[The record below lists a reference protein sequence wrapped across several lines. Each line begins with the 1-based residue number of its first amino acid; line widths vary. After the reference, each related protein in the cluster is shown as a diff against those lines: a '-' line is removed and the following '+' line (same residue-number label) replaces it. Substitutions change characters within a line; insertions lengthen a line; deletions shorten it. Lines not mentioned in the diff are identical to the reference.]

1 MQTITQR
8 LYYTSLDARFTPCS
22 KEKAV
27 FQMEE
32 YTTDKGNAFAIS
44 TYTGHFSYS
53 IGQHVDTVPRVDV
66 RTGLCLTNVIKNTY
80 LNALSNNRAI

>member
-1 MQTITQR
+1 MQIITKR

-32 YTTDKGNAFAIS
+32 YTTDKGNAFAVS
-44 TYTGHFSYS
+44 TYTGHFSYL
-53 IGQHVDTVPRVDV
+53 IGQKVDIVPQVNV
-66 RTGLCLTNVIKNTY
+66 RENMYLNNVIKNQY
-80 LNALSNNRAI
+80 LNILSNNRGF